1 MSLAVESPSL
11 KISQLS
17 AAAQAYFNLGIS
29 AATKKAYTAGLQKYS
44 TFCKEFHLQPI
55 PAQEDTLQLFVTHLA
70 QQRLSY
76 ETIKVYLAAV

>member
-1 MSLAVESPSL
+1 MSHSCGVT
-11 KISQLS
+11 ITQLS
-17 AAAQAYFNLGIS
+17 AAARAYFNLGIS
-29 AATKKAYTAGLQKYS
+29 SATKKAYTAGLQKYN

-55 PAQEDTLQLFVTHLA
+55 PAQEDTLQLFVTHLT